1 MKSSKYSI
9 ISYYS
14 IDIDDVNKALAEITE
29 EISQKINNREF
40 REALN
45 DQNTINEALC
55 AENCVGRWLWKSGD
69 LINGY
74 AVPWEVQSVNTCPEN
89 FIWDEDK
96 TLILTVAPGLYEVTF
111 GFYSA
116 KKPTIQILV
125 NGEAVLSAVNSS
137 SYVIH
142 HSSGKLKGMGK
153 HSSGNLAGLTLIDF
167 IALPARARISISYSG
182 ELGAEGFLG
191 LRKL

>member
-1 MKSSKYSI
+1 MT
-9 ISYYS
+9 
-14 IDIDDVNKALAEITE
+14 DEIG
-29 EISQKINNREF
+29 QKVSGREF

-55 AENCVGRWLWKSGD
+55 AENCVGRWLWKSGE
-69 LINGY
+69 LVNGY

-89 FIWDEDK
+89 FLWDEDK
-96 TLILTVAPGLYEVTF
+96 TLILTVAPGLYEITF

-116 KKPTIQILV
+116 KKPTVQLLV
-125 NGEAVLSAVNSS
+125 NGEAVLSAVNSA

-142 HSSGKLKGMGK
+142 HSSGKLKGLGK
-153 HSSGNLAGLTLIDF
+153 HSAGNLAGLTLIDF
-167 IALPARARISISYSG
+167 VALPARARISISYSG
-182 ELGAEGFLG
+182 DLGAEGFLG